1 MQTVRKSQK
10 SQDTSTGREI
20 SQPWLH
26 WESLSFRYRPGIPTW
41 DQREPP
47 DSGLIAARSPP
58 RGAAAR
64 SFPPAGAAPSG
75 RDALPERR
83 RSAGGASEA
92 RPWGDPGRSPLA
104 RPPLGRPRP
113 PPKLPPPPRRLPPR
127 PPRPRPWP
135 RAADPGA
142 LRPWGLPAPARGGA
156 KANSSQPRPAA
167 SRGARGDAGDQ
178 QSASPRGCSA
188 TQKKPPDAKGAAGAG
203 RATPRPQK
211 KQEASVAAGRFLPPL
226 ESRDIPRVE
235 EETRGQWS
243 NPKWYQWREN
253 RITASVA
260 PRIAN
265 SKFANGRTEE
275 VPQSY
280 LSAVVSSGPR
290 VQTPAMSWGVR
301 NEKAAVRAYEQLKS
315 RAVGKEVQVDDCGL
329 FIHREKEWIA
339 ASPDGVV
346 KEAATGKA
354 LGLLEV
360 KCPYKHRN
368 RTVREACKDKDFCLE
383 VDGDS
388 YALKKDHAYFTQV
401 QCQLA
406 AAGFQQADFV
416 VHTTKETAVV
426 PVEFDAKF
434 WGQTVPKLEKFYT
447 EAVIPHL
454 EEKAAS
460 SARAKEE

>member
-1 MQTVRKSQK
+1 M
-10 SQDTSTGREI
+10 
-20 SQPWLH
+20 
-26 WESLSFRYRPGIPTW
+26 
-41 DQREPP
+41 
-47 DSGLIAARSPP
+47 
-58 RGAAAR
+58 
-64 SFPPAGAAPSG
+64 
-75 RDALPERR
+75 
-83 RSAGGASEA
+83 
-92 RPWGDPGRSPLA
+92 
-104 RPPLGRPRP
+104 GRPRKDTTGTSSP
-113 PPKLPPPPRRLPPR
+113 RPATAASKTAPAAPPPPSTSATRAKAAAAGSRSRSAPAA
-127 PPRPRPWP
+127 
-135 RAADPGA
+135 RAASPSQ
-142 LRPWGLPAPARGGA
+142 RRGA
-156 KANSSQPRPAA
+156 KPESSQQRPAA
-167 SRGARGDAGDQ
+167 SCGARGDAGDQ
-178 QSASPRGCSA
+178 HRASTRSCSA
-188 TQKKPPDAKGAAGAG
+188 TQKKPPDAKGATGLA
-203 RATPRPQK
+203 RPDSRPQK
-211 KQEASVAAGRFLPPL
+211 QQPGAESRRAWGQFLLPL
-226 ESRDIPRVE
+226 ESQDIPQVE
-235 EETRGQWS
+235 KETRGQRS
-243 NPKWYQWREN
+243 NPKWYEWREN

-265 SKFANGRTEE
+265 SKFANGKTDE

-280 LSAVVSSGPR
+280 LKAVVSSSPG
-290 VQTPAMSWGVR
+290 VQTPAMSWGLR

-315 RAVGKEVQVDDCGL
+315 QAVGKPVRVDDCGL
-329 FIHREKEWIA
+329 FIHQEKNWIA
-339 ASPDGVV
+339 ASPDGII

-454 EEKAAS
+454 QEKAGGS
-460 SARAKEE
+460 VWAKEE

>member
-1 MQTVRKSQK
+1 M
-10 SQDTSTGREI
+10 
-20 SQPWLH
+20 
-26 WESLSFRYRPGIPTW
+26 
-41 DQREPP
+41 
-47 DSGLIAARSPP
+47 
-58 RGAAAR
+58 
-64 SFPPAGAAPSG
+64 
-75 RDALPERR
+75 
-83 RSAGGASEA
+83 
-92 RPWGDPGRSPLA
+92 
-104 RPPLGRPRP
+104 GRPRKEPAGTSSPRPATTAPKTAPAAP
-113 PPKLPPPPRRLPPR
+113 PPSTSATQAK
-127 PPRPRPWP
+127 
-135 RAADPGA
+135 AAAAGS
-142 LRPWGLPAPARGGA
+142 RSRSAPAAGPSRGQGV
-156 KANSSQPRPAA
+156 KPRSSQPRPTA

-178 QSASPRGCSA
+178 HRASTTSCSA
-188 TQKKPPDAKGAAGAG
+188 TQKKSPDAKGAASPA
-203 RATPRPQK
+203 RADPRPQK
-211 KQEASVAAGRFLPPL
+211 KQQPGADPSRALGQFLPPL
-226 ESRDIPRVE
+226 ENEDISWVE
-235 EETRGQWS
+235 KETRGQWS
-243 NPKWYQWREN
+243 NPNWYKWREN

-265 SKFANGRTEE
+265 SKFANGKTSE

-280 LSAVVSSGPR
+280 LKAVVSSGPR

-301 NEKAAVRAYEQLKS
+301 NEKVAVQAYEQLKS
-315 RAVGKEVQVDDCGL
+315 QAVGKPVRVDDCGL
-329 FIHREKEWIA
+329 FIHQEKKWIA
-339 ASPDGVV
+339 ASPDGVI
-346 KEAATGKA
+346 KEEATGKT

-406 AAGFQQADFV
+406 ATGFQQADFV

-454 EEKAAS
+454 EEKAGG
-460 SARAKEE
+460 SAWAKEE

>member
-1 MQTVRKSQK
+1 MGRPRKETTG
-10 SQDTSTGREI
+10 TS
-20 SQPWLH
+20 SP
-26 WESLSFRYRPGIPTW
+26 RPATAASKTAPTA
-41 DQREPP
+41 PP
-47 DSGLIAARSPP
+47 PSTSATRAK
-58 RGAAAR
+58 AAAAGSR
-64 SFPPAGAAPSG
+64 SRSAPAAGAAGPSRG
-75 RDALPERR
+75 R
-83 RSAGGASEA
+83 
-92 RPWGDPGRSPLA
+92 
-104 RPPLGRPRP
+104 
-113 PPKLPPPPRRLPPR
+113 
-127 PPRPRPWP
+127 
-135 RAADPGA
+135 
-142 LRPWGLPAPARGGA
+142 GA
-156 KANSSQPRPAA
+156 KPDSSQPRSTA
-167 SRGARGDAGDQ
+167 SRGALGDAGDQ
-178 QSASPRGCSA
+178 QRASTGSCSA
-188 TQKKPPDAKGAAGAG
+188 TQKQPHDAKGAAGPA
-203 RATPRPQK
+203 RPNPRPQK
-211 KQEASVAAGRFLPPL
+211 KEPGADLSGAWGRFLPPL
-226 ESRDIPRVE
+226 ESKDIPWVE
-235 EETRGQWS
+235 KETRGQWS
-243 NPKWYQWREN
+243 NPKWYEWREN

-265 SKFANGRTEE
+265 SKFANGKTAE

-280 LSAVVSSGPR
+280 LKAVVSSRPG

-301 NEKAAVRAYEQLKS
+301 NEKVAVQAYEQLKS
-315 RAVGKEVQVDDCGL
+315 QAVGKPVQVEDCGL
-329 FIHREKEWIA
+329 FIHREKKWIA
-339 ASPDGVV
+339 ASPDGIV

-426 PVEFDAKF
+426 PVEFDAEF

-454 EEKAAS
+454 EEKAGGS
-460 SARAKEE
+460 VWAKEE

>member
-1 MQTVRKSQK
+1 M
-10 SQDTSTGREI
+10 
-20 SQPWLH
+20 
-26 WESLSFRYRPGIPTW
+26 
-41 DQREPP
+41 
-47 DSGLIAARSPP
+47 
-58 RGAAAR
+58 
-64 SFPPAGAAPSG
+64 
-75 RDALPERR
+75 
-83 RSAGGASEA
+83 
-92 RPWGDPGRSPLA
+92 
-104 RPPLGRPRP
+104 GRPRKDTTGTSSP
-113 PPKLPPPPRRLPPR
+113 RPATAASKTAPAAPPPPSTSATRAKAVAAGSRSRSAPAA
-127 PPRPRPWP
+127 
-135 RAADPGA
+135 RAASPSQ
-142 LRPWGLPAPARGGA
+142 RRGA
-156 KANSSQPRPAA
+156 KPESSQQRPAA
-167 SRGARGDAGDQ
+167 SCGARGDAGDQ
-178 QSASPRGCSA
+178 HRASTRSCSA
-188 TQKKPPDAKGAAGAG
+188 TQKKPPDAKGATGPA
-203 RATPRPQK
+203 RPDSRPQK
-211 KQEASVAAGRFLPPL
+211 QQPGADPSRAWGQFLLPL
-226 ESRDIPRVE
+226 ESQDILQVE
-235 EETRGQWS
+235 KETRGQRS
-243 NPKWYQWREN
+243 NPKWYEWREN

-265 SKFANGRTEE
+265 SKFANGKTDE

-280 LSAVVSSGPR
+280 LKAVVSSSPG
-290 VQTPAMSWGVR
+290 VQTPAMSWGLR

-315 RAVGKEVQVDDCGL
+315 QAVGKPVRVDDCGL
-329 FIHREKEWIA
+329 FIHEEKKWIA
-339 ASPDGVV
+339 ASPDGII

-454 EEKAAS
+454 EEKAGGS
-460 SARAKEE
+460 VWAKEE